1 MLHLSPPC
9 QFFSPAHTRDAA
21 HDDENIFALFGCST
35 LIDTVRPRL
44 ATVEQTFGITW
55 DKHSEYYHALVGMF
69 TQFGYSVRWK
79 VVKLKDWGLAQDRKR
94 LIMIAA
100 APGEV
105 LPTFPPSTHGP
116 NLKSYNTIGKA
127 LSMVKQR
134 DPLHNLTTVKWHQ
147 PPRRPFDADR
157 LADTITTGGSTS
169 YHPSGERNYT
179 IREYACLQGF
189 PNCHRFLG
197 TKTQIIKQIGNAFA
211 PNTVEVLYRHL
222 MKSLL
227 DSDGISDRGV
237 DVEVVNLEPD
247 VMIVDDDSLYG
258 ATAVG
263 SGNEYVDLEMPRGNQ
278 ATMID
283 LT

>member
-1 MLHLSPPC
+1 
-9 QFFSPAHTRDAA
+9 
-21 HDDENIFALFGCST
+21 
-35 LIDTVRPRL
+35 
-44 ATVEQTFGITW
+44 
-55 DKHSEYYHALVGMF
+55 MF

-100 APGEV
+100 APGEI
-105 LPTFPPSTHGP
+105 LPIFPPSTHGP
-116 NLKSYNTIGKA
+116 GLKHYNTIGEA

-134 DPLHNLTTVKWHQ
+134 DPLHNLTTVKWHH

-157 LADTITTGGSTS
+157 LADTITTGGSAS
-169 YHPSGERNYT
+169 YHPSGQRNYT
-179 IREYACLQGF
+179 MREYACLQGF

-227 DSDGISDRGV
+227 DSDGISDHAV
-237 DVEVVNLEPD
+237 HVEVVDLEPD
-247 VMIVDDDSLYG
+247 VLIVDDDSFYR
-258 ATAVG
+258 TTVDG
-263 SGNEYVDLEMPRGNQ
+263 SGNEYVDLEMQRGNQ
-278 ATMID
+278 VAMID